1 MELKNI
7 CYNAN
12 VLKYQNSKKQQVEVL
27 FSYDSPV
34 VAKVNNAT
42 YIFPDYNY
50 SRSTSKHIKTYIGYS
65 SPEIRKEMDKP
76 NSRFIYCSEPE
87 SILD

>member
-7 CYNAN
+7 YHNAN
-12 VLKYQNSKKQQVEVL
+12 VLKYTNSKKQQVEVL
-27 FSYDSPV
+27 FSYNSPV
-34 VAKVNNAT
+34 VAKVNNTT

-50 SRSTSKHIKTYIGYS
+50 SRSTSKHIKTYTGYS
-65 SPEIRKEMDKP
+65 AAEIKKELNK
-76 NSRFIYCSEPE
+76 NNLRFIYCAKPE